1 MAYTQE
7 NWNYVDELPE
17 KTIQMQYRNFVDPEF
32 WRENENDY
40 NYSQPEYIIVNG
52 KPVLNTT
59 LMKDLGLEVSNNEN
73 DFSDPGVAD
82 MPDSNEDTEIRRST
96 AHRNNRT
103 KRKVSPP
110 KKKSKVKTQKQNNR
124 FGFKKALG
132 ALGKGIKKLT
142 GRSRR
147 RK

>member
-103 KRKVSPP
+103 KRKISPP